1 MNIIAIVV
9 IALFVLAVVAAF
21 MLFRQRGQVEIKDLR
36 DKRETDEGG
45 ATFSRRVG
53 PPSNAEGEEPRVMQW
68 GGGKLDASVLRTES
82 DVEHPG
88 VDAPME
94 WVDWPLGDAPHSA
107 PGGEPGPVMYWGK
120 G

>member
-1 MNIIAIVV
+1 
-9 IALFVLAVVAAF
+9 
-21 MLFRQRGQVEIKDLR
+21 
-36 DKRETDEGG
+36 
-45 ATFSRRVG
+45 
-53 PPSNAEGEEPRVMQW
+53 MQW

-120 G
+120 GPADDDAPDADHPAGGPIFSRPAERPMDADPGASPDVKDVEAQGNTPGFGTRPKQEPDSKADTSK

>member
-1 MNIIAIVV
+1 
-9 IALFVLAVVAAF
+9 
-21 MLFRQRGQVEIKDLR
+21 
-36 DKRETDEGG
+36 GG

-120 G
+120 CPADDDAPDADHPAGGPIFSRPAERPMDVGPGAPEMGGP